1 MNRLSQLISKL
12 NEQFSH
18 NADPPQLLLTVKQI
32 EAALLQRDPGN
43 GRSLGT
49 AKIAVLM
56 PQAATVFRNGKEGEQ
71 ESAYA
76 NSPVGNSKP
85 QEPAVESKKTPAEE
99 IILPAEYSYDPLA
112 EVPTLAK
119 QKPREINDHIAVRQ
133 SSLND
138 VLKEDAL
145 EVGHLLTEAPVRD
158 LKKAIGINDRFVF
171 IQELFRGDETMYE
184 RCVKT
189 INNFRIYAEAEY
201 WIERELNVKLGWDKN
216 SDTAQH
222 FYRIVKR
229 RFT

>member
-1 MNRLSQLISKL
+1 
-12 NEQFSH
+12 
-18 NADPPQLLLTVKQI
+18 
-32 EAALLQRDPGN
+32 
-43 GRSLGT
+43 LGT

-56 PQAATVFRNGKEGEQ
+56 PQAATVIHNGNGGKT
-71 ESAYA
+71 ESSSKP
-76 NSPVGNSKP
+76 SPVKSS
-85 QEPAVESKKTPAEE
+85 EPEEPTVESKTKRVEE
-99 IILPAEYSYDPLA
+99 MVLPAEFAFDPLA

-119 QKPREINDHIAVRQ
+119 QLPKEINDHIAVRQ
-133 SSLND
+133 SSFND
-138 VLKEDAL
+138 SLKADAL

-171 IQELFRGDETMYE
+171 IQELFRGDEIMYE